1 MQQCG
6 SAVRIHVLIAYLGQT
21 SDQPLTGH
29 RRPLYPQTQSPC
41 PATLAMIPTKG
52 KKGKLPGLS
61 KEGARLLTYKHHMY
75 YISNHIVICKSAA
88 QVCPRDGEFSI
99 NQL

>member
-6 SAVRIHVLIAYLGQT
+6 SAVRIHVLIAYLRQT

-52 KKGKLPGLS
+52 RRENYPAFLRKVHG
-61 KEGARLLTYKHHMY
+61 
-75 YISNHIVICKSAA
+75 
-88 QVCPRDGEFSI
+88 F
-99 NQL
+99 